1 MTADYS
7 GFTMITGI
15 YWKGALAMRKRIR
28 IFAGL
33 LLAVAAVAVIIWIL
47 TGHPSDQW
55 PQEPPTQTTQPAEN
69 VTTTPVV
76 TEPMKGVCWDGPLLG
91 ENQVRYE
98 LLNARE
104 DPANPAG
111 RMGTYRFFCYE
122 ADGTERE
129 LLTVEGATCVLS
141 GDSDGDGL
149 VELFAVI
156 GNTYRLYDLMDGAIG
171 YTELE
176 LVPDSMLPYE
186 ILLGDSALY
195 LYKEKWI
202 RFFREPVT
210 YIREL
215 AKLEASRYI
224 SAQPT
229 GVIPEEIPEET
240 FREGYLEILAFLEQ
254 DIPQGEQQMAYRMLL
269 ELDSNCTPETVVE
282 LTGKNAFH
290 KLLDKRRYA
299 REGSGEW
306 ENCLSQIGVWLE
318 LDPAGL
324 VVAMASRQENW
335 DAEIQWLIASNYYF
349 DFQTLSECITKMEN
363 GAATEAEKNLAAAF
377 RACYEAMELPV
388 MDAEALLSG
397 SGEQLWNAI
406 IWNTEKTVRC
416 FRDAEQEDIYK
427 LRNLLWGSYRPERR
441 SLEKCYGQIHRL
453 LDDNRSQRETD
464 VLYNLLVLTEFMGG
478 FWNSET
484 AGESFDYQRLF
495 NKGNYVDGALA
506 EFWSCQCKDVF
517 RNGYP
522 QFLLALKDWE
532 GTEDQKDRVLQ
543 ILVYAFYGE
552 ERVWLQET
560 LKNLRE
566 SETDAGIQ
574 EMLKKLEEYSHTVG

>member
-1 MTADYS
+1 MS
-7 GFTMITGI
+7 
-15 YWKGALAMRKRIR
+15 KRICM
-28 IFAGL
+28 FVGL
-33 LLAVAAVAVIIWIL
+33 LLAVAAVAVIIGLLI
-47 TGHPSDQW
+47 GHPSDQQL
-55 PQEPPTQTTQPAEN
+55 QEPPVQTTQLAEN
-69 VTTTPVV
+69 ATTAPAV
-76 TEPMKGVCWDGPLLG
+76 TEPMKGVCWEGSLLG
-91 ENQVRYE
+91 ERQVFYE
-98 LLNARE
+98 IPDSWE
-104 DPANPAG
+104 NPQDG
-111 RMGTYRFFCYE
+111 QKRITTYRFFLFE
-122 ADGTERE
+122 DDGRERE
-129 LLTVEGATCVLS
+129 MLTVEGASWVS
-141 GDSDGDGL
+141 SADIDGDGL
-149 VELFAVI
+149 VELFSVI
-156 GNTYRLYDLMDGAIG
+156 ENTYRLYDLVDGMIG
-171 YTELE
+171 YTEID
-176 LVPDSMLPYE
+176 LVPDGMLTYE
-186 ILLGDSALY
+186 VLLGDSSLY

-335 DAEIQWLIASNYYF
+335 DAEIQWLVASNYYF
-349 DFQTLSECITKMEN
+349 DFQTLSESITKMEN
-363 GAATEAEKNLAAAF
+363 GAATDAEKNLAAAF
-377 RACYEAMELPV
+377 RACYDAMELPV

-397 SGEQLWNAI
+397 SGQQLWNAI
-406 IWNTEKTVRC
+406 IWDTEKTVRC
-416 FRDAEQEDIYK
+416 FRDAEREDIYK

-441 SLEKCYGQIHRL
+441 SLEKCYAQIDLL
-453 LDDNRSQRETD
+453 LDENRSQRETD

-506 EFWSCQCKDVF
+506 EFWSVQCKDVF

-532 GTEDQKDRVLQ
+532 GTEDQKDRALQ
-543 ILVYAFYGE
+543 SLVYAFYGE
-552 ERVWLQET
+552 ERVWLEET
-560 LKNLRE
+560 LKTLRE
-566 SETDAGIQ
+566 SETDAGIL
-574 EMLKKLEEYSHTVG
+574 EILKKLEEYEQTVG